1 MKTIFTIA
9 LVLINLSLLA
19 QINLPKRHTDN
30 IINVLRNDLKP
41 AESDVKDGLS
51 DALRIGSEYA
61 VNIASQ
67 LNGFNSNQSI
77 RITIPQEANK
87 LKAGLL
93 NIGLQ
98 NQLYSFEESM
108 NHAAELACKSALQ
121 ILVNAVSQL
130 SIEDAFTILNG
141 KDNAATN
148 YLHEQTNIKIYN
160 SFKPIIKSSMQKYSV
175 TRKWN
180 QLTLKYNSLPFTK
193 QIDIDLE
200 EYITNKAI
208 YGLFI
213 LIAEQEKK
221 IRTDPLARTT
231 KNLRKI
237 FD

>member
-9 LVLINLSLLA
+9 LVLIDLSLLA

-108 NHAAELACKSALQ
+108 NHTAELACKSALQ
-121 ILVNAVSQL
+121 ILVNAVNQL

-193 QIDIDLE
+193 QIDINLE